1 MSTYKGRDQKGHD
14 AWIRDNADYFTV
26 FLFRGRQRY
35 ETKTLDEA
43 KEIAAKALVGHERNT
58 QPAMIYA
65 VKEIH
70 SAMVGSYHPITG
82 FKPIK
87 S

>member
-1 MSTYKGRDQKGHD
+1 MSMYKGRKREEHE
-14 AWIRDNADYFTV
+14 AWIRENADYFTV
-26 FLFRGRQRY
+26 FLFRGRQRH
-35 ETKTLDEA
+35 EAKTLDEA
-43 KEIAAKALVGHERNT
+43 KEIAVKTMIGSERNT

-70 SAMVGSYHPITG
+70 SVLMATYHPVTG
-82 FKPIK
+82 FKFIK

>member
-1 MSTYKGRDQKGHD
+1 MSTYKGRDREKHEQ
-14 AWIRDNADYFTV
+14 WVRDNADYFTV
-26 FLFRGRQRY
+26 FLFRSRQRF

-43 KEIAAKALVGHERNT
+43 KEIAVKAMIGEERNT

-70 SAMVGSYHPITG
+70 STMVGTYHPITG
-82 FKPIK
+82 FKLIK
-87 S
+87 G

>member
-1 MSTYKGRDQKGHD
+1 MSKYKGRDRDAHE

-26 FLFRGRQRY
+26 FLFRGRHRY

-43 KEIAAKALVGHERNT
+43 KEIAAKVLTGHERNT

-70 SAMVGSYHPITG
+70 SVMVGTYHPITG
-82 FKPIK
+82 FKSIK

>member
-1 MSTYKGRDQKGHD
+1 MSTYKGRNLEKHEQ
-14 AWIRDNADYFTV
+14 WIRDNADYFTV

-43 KEIAAKALVGHERNT
+43 KEIAAQALVGHENNT
-58 QPAMIYA
+58 QSAMIYA

-70 SAMVGSYHPITG
+70 SAMIGTYHPITG
-82 FKPIK
+82 FKLIK
-87 S
+87 R